1 MKTQTM
7 LKFKTFI
14 LVAIAALLPAVVDA
28 QVVSGNLEVTFQ
40 NTPLFSESSV
50 TPGTV
55 VARTV
60 TVRNLGSDTEAV
72 YTSLQNATS
81 TGLSDFMELSINDDG
96 GTVHLATTTFSTL
109 FTATPIALGSISGG
123 DTIIYTYVASLPSGV
138 SGAYAGTSMSF
149 DLVVGFEGG
158 SSVSDGGSGGGGGG
172 SNNDDDDTPT
182 PLIAGASTST
192 QPFWNDIINRFND
205 LAERS
210 LGAVLGAS
218 DAAATTTGEQII
230 DENEVDENEST
241 FDGDN
246 RDTWSDL
253 LCKYIWIFVL
263 IWLIV
268 SAIAYYFRNSFD
280 GANILFVTQ
289 VCFASIATIFLLS
302 TLFFGVPCSLWP
314 SLIVAVG
321 SIVGSFISNDA
332 GYNQMVV

>member
-1 MKTQTM
+1 MKTLTM
-7 LKFKTFI
+7 VKFKI
-14 LVAIAALLPAVVDA
+14 LLLAAIAVVVPVFADA

-50 TPGTV
+50 VPGTV

-60 TVRNLGSDTEAV
+60 TVKNLGSDTEAI
-72 YTSLQNATS
+72 YTSLQNSSS
-81 TGLSDFMELSINDDG
+81 TGLSDFMELSINDGG

-109 FTATPIALGSISGG
+109 FSASPIALGSIVGG
-123 DTIIYTYVASLPSGV
+123 DTRIYTYVASLPSGV

-158 SSVSDGGSGGGGGG
+158 ASISDGGSGGGGGG
-172 SNNDDDDTPT
+172 GGNDDDPT

-192 QPFWNDIINRFND
+192 QQFWDGIVSRLND

-218 DAAATTTGEQII
+218 GAGATTTGEEII
-230 DENEVDENEST
+230 DENEIEGDENV
-241 FDGDN
+241 FDGGNKDS
-246 RDTWSDL
+246 WSDL
-253 LCKYIWIFVL
+253 LCEYIWLFVI

-268 SAIAYYFRNSFD
+268 SAVAYYFRNGFD
-280 GANILFVTQ
+280 EANITFVTQ
-289 VCFASIATIFLLS
+289 VCFASIAIVFLLS

-321 SIVGSFISNDA
+321 SIVGSFISNDV
-332 GYNQMVV
+332 GYE